1 MLAFYA
7 QRALVGTGC
16 IRVFLFRPSMHLL
29 AFLTPLLL
37 LLLLLLLPLSRICA
51 PPRTVSLFLL
61 ISSIAIC
68 LHYPEFFDGVANV
81 GLYAQIA
88 LESLFAL
95 PPCRTSSF
103 LLMSTRAIRLHY
115 PRIFLRSGG
124 HRL

>member
-51 PPRTVSLFLL
+51 PPPYGLF
-61 ISSIAIC
+61 ISTNI
-68 LHYPEFFDGVANV
+68 FDRH
-81 GLYAQIA
+81 LPA
-88 LESLFAL
+88 LSG
-95 PPCRTSSF
+95 
-103 LLMSTRAIRLHY
+103 
-115 PRIFLRSGG
+115 IF
-124 HRL
+124 